1 MRLTGLLVLSSL
13 ASSLV
18 PPATTRT
25 QRPLRAAPTEPATN
39 TESPAAGAREIVL
52 ISGFESFNC
61 ALYEKC
67 AQSVAADVKVS
78 VFSDR
83 DVQSRKEDVAAALAR
98 ADAFVGSLLFD
109 YDDVEWLAPR
119 VQSVK
124 GPRLVFECATELME
138 FNRVGGFEM
147 KGGGGPPPAVKA
159 LLSKFGS
166 GREED
171 KLQGYLKMLKIGPQQ
186 C

>member
-1 MRLTGLLVLSSL
+1 MRIVTWLLVFN
-13 ASSLV
+13 AAWSLV
-18 PPATTRT
+18 PPATTR
-25 QRPLRAAPTEPATN
+25 RRLHLAAAPTELATN

-83 DVQSRKEDVAAALAR
+83 DVQSRKEEVAAALDR

-171 KLQGYLKMLKIGPQQ
+171 KLQGYLKMLKMGPQQ

>member
-1 MRLTGLLVLSSL
+1 MRLTGLLVFSSL

-18 PPATTRT
+18 PPATTR
-25 QRPLRAAPTEPATN
+25 RRRHFAAAPTE
-39 TESPAAGAREIVL
+39 PAAGAREIVL

-119 VQSVK
+119 VDQVR
-124 GPRLVFECATELME
+124 GPRLCR
-138 FNRVGGFEM
+138 NRM
-147 KGGGGPPPAVKA
+147 
-159 LLSKFGS
+159 
-166 GREED
+166 
-171 KLQGYLKMLKIGPQQ
+171 
-186 C
+186 

>member
-1 MRLTGLLVLSSL
+1 MRKLLVCNAIAWCLRPPTTPSHRRLTH
-13 ASSLV
+13 
-18 PPATTRT
+18 
-25 QRPLRAAPTEPATN
+25 RAAPTEPV
-39 TESPAAGAREIVL
+39 AGAREIVL

-67 AQSVAADVKVS
+67 AQSVKDDVKVS

-83 DVQSRKEDVAAALAR
+83 DVQSRKEEVAAALDR

-171 KLQGYLKMLKIGPQQ
+171 KLRGYLKMLKIGPQQ

>member
-1 MRLTGLLVLSSL
+1 MRKLLVCNAIAWCLR
-13 ASSLV
+13 
-18 PPATTRT
+18 PPTTPPRRCPT
-25 QRPLRAAPTEPATN
+25 HRAAPTET
-39 TESPAAGAREIVL
+39 AAGAREIVL

-67 AQSVAADVKVS
+67 AQSVKDDVRVT

-83 DVQSRKEDVAAALAR
+83 DVQSRKEEVAAALDR

-109 YDDVEWLAPR
+109 YDDVEWLVPR

-147 KGGGGPPPAVKA
+147 KGGGGPPPAVQAILKR
-159 LLSKFGS
+159 FS
-166 GREED
+166 GREE
-171 KLQGYLKMLKIGPQQ
+171 LCANQPVRRVH
-186 C
+186 

>member
-1 MRLTGLLVLSSL
+1 MRLTGLLVFSSL
-13 ASSLV
+13 AWSLV
-18 PPATTRT
+18 PLATTR
-25 QRPLRAAPTEPATN
+25 RRRHLRAAPTE
-39 TESPAAGAREIVL
+39 REIVL

-67 AQSVAADVKVS
+67 AHSVKDDVRVT

-83 DVQSRKEDVAAALAR
+83 DVQSRKEEVAAALDR

-109 YDDVEWLAPR
+109 YDDVEWLVPR

-147 KGGGGPPPAVKA
+147 KGGGGPPPAVVRD
-159 LLSKFGS
+159 GGG
-166 GREED
+166 GRRED
-171 KLQGYLKMLKIGPQQ
+171 R
-186 C
+186 

>member
-1 MRLTGLLVLSSL
+1 MRIMRLLVFSSL

-18 PPATTRT
+18 PPPATTRT
-25 QRPLRAAPTEPATN
+25 RRPLRAAPTELATN
-39 TESPAAGAREIVL
+39 TESPTTGAQEIVL

-83 DVQSRKEDVAAALAR
+83 DVQSRKEEVAAALDR

-119 VQSVK
+119 VDQVR
-124 GPRLVFECATELME
+124 GPRLCR
-138 FNRVGGFEM
+138 NRM
-147 KGGGGPPPAVKA
+147 
-159 LLSKFGS
+159 
-166 GREED
+166 
-171 KLQGYLKMLKIGPQQ
+171 
-186 C
+186 